1 MSTWSQVLSI
11 GAAALLIGGGVGAG
25 TYAAIDEPDPAQY
38 AIATT
43 AEAPRLQ
50 LTNPDGLLTPAD
62 QAQLEQN
69 LQRIDHPEVVRT
81 IHILAFNNAENTRE
95 NINDTIEE
103 YFRAHYP
110 DEILDKH
117 GFRDGTLVLAVDMA
131 HRHHA
136 IYAADDVADVLD
148 LHSESSRVS
157 SVIDAM
163 VPGLQ
168 SNNVPAA
175 LFAGASL
182 AMDTAGLQ
190 QERYESAV
198 DDRIGGG
205 IGAGVG
211 SGVLAGVV
219 GGTGVAL
226 RNRRRRLIEQAR
238 ADYSLV
244 TKEYADL
251 AGRLDGI
258 DVRANSLTSAFADAE
273 LRRQWGDVRD
283 RFLQLHDTVSGAG
296 GISSIP
302 ISDDAA
308 AYRARKQ
315 LADAAETLTHT
326 SHAEDN
332 INRLFNIEQGDT
344 TTRRTDLARLS
355 RDITKARTSINDATL
370 RQELVALEERVRQ
383 LDADPASPTF
393 LDNYLHLLSDY
404 RIILDAVKDK
414 EFSDVKDRHK
424 LTTPAIYDKDYWY
437 PTYVPFV
444 ALQSWH
450 STNVAAANSAASSSS
465 SGVNTTFSSGFTAA
479 GGSGS
484 F

>member
-1 MSTWSQVLSI
+1 MSKWAQILGV
-11 GAAALLIGGGVGAG
+11 GATALLIGGGIGAG
-25 TYAAIDEPDPAQY
+25 TYATIDEPDPAHH

-43 AEAPRLQ
+43 AEPVPLI

-69 LQRIDHPEVVRT
+69 FQRIDHPKVVRT
-81 IHILAFNNAENTRE
+81 VHILAFNNAENTRE

-110 DEILDKH
+110 GEILDKH
-117 GFRDGTLVLAVDMA
+117 GFRDGTLILAVDMA

-136 IYAADDVADVLD
+136 IYAADDVANVLD
-148 LHSESSRVS
+148 LHSESRVP

-283 RFLQLHDTVSGAG
+283 RFLKLHDTVSGAG

-332 INRLFNIEQGDT
+332 INRLFNIERGDAT
-344 TTRRTDLARLS
+344 ARRTDLARLS

-383 LDADPASPTF
+383 LDGDPASPTF
-393 LDNYLHLLSDY
+393 LDDYLRLLADY
-404 RIILDAVKDK
+404 RIVLDAVKDK

-424 LTTPAIYDKDYWY
+424 LTTPTIYDKDYWY
-437 PTYVPFV
+437 PTYIPFV
-444 ALQSWH
+444 AMQSWH
-450 STNVAAANSAASSSS
+450 DTNVAAANSAASSSS
-465 SGVNTTFSSGFTAA
+465 GVNTSFSSGFTAA

>member
-11 GAAALLIGGGVGAG
+11 GATALLIGGGVGAG

-81 IHILAFNNAENTRE
+81 IHILAFNNAENTRD

-117 GFRDGTLVLAVDMA
+117 GFRDGTLILAVDMA

-182 AMDTAGLQ
+182 AMDTVGLQ
-190 QERYESAV
+190 EERYDAAV
-198 DDRIGGG
+198 NDRTWGG
-205 IGAGVG
+205 IGAGMVAG
-211 SGVLAGVV
+211 ALAGVV

-226 RNRRRRLIEQAR
+226 RNKRRREIEQAR
-238 ADYSLV
+238 EDYSLV

-283 RFLQLHDTVSGAG
+283 RFLKLHDTVSGAG

-370 RQELVALEERVRQ
+370 RQELVSLEDRVRQ

-393 LDNYLHLLSDY
+393 LDDYLRLLSDY

-437 PTYVPFV
+437 PTYIPFV
-444 ALQSWH
+444 AMQSWH
-450 STNVAAANSAASSSS
+450 NTNVAAANSAASSS

>member
-11 GAAALLIGGGVGAG
+11 GATALLIGGGVGAG

-81 IHILAFNNAENTRE
+81 IHILAFNNAENTRD

-117 GFRDGTLVLAVDMA
+117 GFRDGTLILAVDMA

-182 AMDTAGLQ
+182 AMDTVGLQ
-190 QERYESAV
+190 EERYDAAV
-198 DDRIGGG
+198 NDRTWGG
-205 IGAGVG
+205 IGAGMVAG
-211 SGVLAGVV
+211 ALAGVV

-226 RNRRRRLIEQAR
+226 RNKRRREIEQAR
-238 ADYSLV
+238 EDYSLV

-283 RFLQLHDTVSGAG
+283 RFLKLHDTVSGAG

-332 INRLFNIEQGDT
+332 INRLFNIEQGNT

-355 RDITKARTSINDATL
+355 RDITQARLAIDDATL

-383 LDADPASPTF
+383 LDGDPASATF
-393 LDNYLHLLSDY
+393 LDDYLRLLADY
-404 RIILDAVKDK
+404 RIVLDAVKDK

-424 LTTPAIYDKDYWY
+424 LATPTIYDKDYWY
-437 PTYVPFV
+437 PTYIPFV
-444 ALQSWH
+444 AMQSWH
-450 STNVAAANSAASSSS
+450 NTNVAAANSAASSSS
-465 SGVNTTFSSGFTAA
+465 GSVNTTFSSGFTAA

>member
-25 TYAAIDEPDPAQY
+25 TYAAIDEPDPAHY

-117 GFRDGTLVLAVDMA
+117 GFRDGTLILAVDMA

-190 QERYESAV
+190 EERYDAAV
-198 DDRIGGG
+198 NDRTWGG
-205 IGAGVG
+205 IGAGMG
-211 SGVLAGVV
+211 AGALAGVV

-258 DVRANSLTSAFADAE
+258 DVRANSLNSAFADAE

-370 RQELVALEERVRQ
+370 RQELVSLEERVRQ

-393 LDNYLHLLSDY
+393 LDDYLHLLSDY

-437 PTYVPFV
+437 PTYIPFV
-444 ALQSWH
+444 AMQSWH
-450 STNVAAANSAASSSS
+450 NTNVAAANSAASSSS

>member
-1 MSTWSQVLSI
+1 MSKWAQILGV
-11 GAAALLIGGGVGAG
+11 GAAALLIGGGIGAG
-25 TYAAIDEPDPAQY
+25 TYATIDEPDPAHY

-43 AEAPRLQ
+43 AEPADLI

-62 QAQLEQN
+62 EAQLESN
-69 LQRIDHPEVVRT
+69 LQRITYPEVVRT

-110 DEILDKH
+110 DDILDKH

-136 IYAADDVADVLD
+136 IYAADDVDAVLGLD
-148 LHSESSRVS
+148 SESRTP

-182 AMDTAGLQ
+182 AMDTNRLQ
-190 QERYESAV
+190 QERYQSAV
-198 DDRIGGG
+198 DDRIGSG
-205 IGAGVG
+205 IGAGAVSG
-211 SGVLAGVV
+211 SLAGVI
-219 GGTGVAL
+219 GAAGVAR
-226 RNRRRRLIEQAR
+226 RNRRRRLVEQAR
-238 ADYSLV
+238 EDYALV

-258 DVRANSLTSAFADAE
+258 NVRANSLTSAFADAE
-273 LRRQWGDVRD
+273 LRRQWGEVRD
-283 RFLQLHDTVSGAG
+283 RFLKLHDTVSGAG
-296 GISSIP
+296 GIGSIN
-302 ISDDAA
+302 INDNTQ

-332 INRLFNIEQGDT
+332 INRLFNIEQGDA

-355 RDITKARTSINDATL
+355 DDITQARLSIDDARL
-370 RQELVALEERVRQ
+370 RQELTSLEERVRD
-383 LDADPASPTF
+383 LDREPTSPTF
-393 LDNYLHLLSDY
+393 LDDYLRLLADY
-404 RIILDAVKDK
+404 RLTLDAIKTR
-414 EFSDVKDRHK
+414 EFSDVKERHE
-424 LTTPAIYDKDYWY
+424 LSAPTIYDKDYWY

-444 ALQSWH
+444 AMQSWH
-450 STNVAAANSAASSSS
+450 NTNVAAAESAAASSSS
-465 SGVNTTFSSGFTAA
+465 GSVNTTFSSGFSAA

>member
-1 MSTWSQVLSI
+1 MSTWAQILGV
-11 GAAALLIGGGVGAG
+11 GATALLIGGGIGVG
-25 TYAAIDEPDPAQY
+25 TYATIDEPDPAHY

-43 AEAPRLQ
+43 AEPADLI

-62 QAQLEQN
+62 QAQLEGN
-69 LQRIDHPEVVRT
+69 MQRITYPEVVRT
-81 IHILAFNNAENTRE
+81 VHILAFNNAENTRE

-110 DEILDKH
+110 DDILDKH

-136 IYAADDVADVLD
+136 IYAADDVAAVLGLD
-148 LHSESSRVS
+148 SESRVPS
-157 SVIDAM
+157 IIDAM

-168 SNNVPAA
+168 SNNVPGA

-182 AMDTAGLQ
+182 AMDTDRLQ
-190 QERYESAV
+190 QERYQSAV
-198 DDRIGGG
+198 DDRIGAG
-205 IGAGVG
+205 IGAGAG

-219 GGTGVAL
+219 GTSGVAL
-226 RNRRRRLIEQAR
+226 RNRRRRLVEQAR
-238 ADYSLV
+238 EDYALV
-244 TKEYADL
+244 TKEYTDL

-273 LRRQWGDVRD
+273 LRRQWSDVRD

-296 GISSIP
+296 GIGSIP
-302 ISDDAA
+302 VSDDKAV
-308 AYRARKQ
+308 YRARKQ

-355 RDITKARTSINDATL
+355 DDITQARLAIDDATL
-370 RQELVALEERVRQ
+370 RQELVSLEERVRQ
-383 LDADPASPTF
+383 LDGDPASATF
-393 LDNYLHLLSDY
+393 LDDYLRLLADY
-404 RIILDAVKDK
+404 RIVLDAVKDK

-424 LTTPAIYDKDYWY
+424 LATPTIYDKDYWY
-437 PTYVPFV
+437 PTYIPFV
-444 ALQSWH
+444 AMQSWH
-450 STNVAAANSAASSSS
+450 NTNVAAANSAASSSS
-465 SGVNTTFSSGFTAA
+465 GSVNTTFSSGFTAA

>member
-11 GAAALLIGGGVGAG
+11 GATALLIGGGIGAG
-25 TYAAIDEPDPAQY
+25 TYATIDEPDPAHY

-43 AEAPRLQ
+43 AEPAHLI

-62 QAQLEQN
+62 QAQLEGN
-69 LQRIDHPEVVRT
+69 MQRITYPEVVRT
-81 IHILAFNNAENTRE
+81 VHILAFNNAENTRE

-117 GFRDGTLVLAVDMA
+117 GFRNGTLVLAVDMA

-148 LHSESSRVS
+148 LHSESRVP

-182 AMDTAGLQ
+182 AMDTDRLQ
-190 QERYESAV
+190 QERYQSAV
-198 DDRIGGG
+198 DDRIGAG
-205 IGAGVG
+205 IGAGAG

-226 RNRRRRLIEQAR
+226 RNKRRRLVEQAR
-238 ADYSLV
+238 KDYSLV
-244 TKEYADL
+244 TKEYTDL

-273 LRRQWGDVRD
+273 LRRQWSDVRD
-283 RFLQLHDTVSGAG
+283 RFLQLHDTVSGAD

-302 ISDDAA
+302 VSDDKAV
-308 AYRARKQ
+308 YRARKQ

-332 INRLFNIEQGDT
+332 INRLFNIERGDAT
-344 TTRRTDLARLS
+344 ARRTDLARLS
-355 RDITKARTSINDATL
+355 DDITQARLAIDDTTL
-370 RQELVALEERVRQ
+370 RQELISLQERV
-383 LDADPASPTF
+383 LDLDREPTSPTF
-393 LDNYLHLLSDY
+393 LDDYLRLLADY
-404 RIILDAVKDK
+404 RIVLDAVKDK

-424 LTTPAIYDKDYWY
+424 LATPTIYDKDYWY
-437 PTYVPFV
+437 PTYIPFV
-444 ALQSWH
+444 AMQSWH
-450 STNVAAANSAASSSS
+450 DTNVAAANSAASSS